1 MARFYGSIKGNRG
14 GAVTRLGTTRSGLH
28 AKLNGWEF
36 GIRVALVPDPETGK
50 DMAEVWVTTGSNGR
64 GPERLVG
71 CYYQDALTPKGD

>member
-1 MARFYGSIKGNRG
+1 MARFYGIMQGGRG
-14 GAVTRLGTTRSGLH
+14 KVTRTGTPASGLH
-28 AKLNGWEF
+28 VRANGWDF

-71 CYYQDALTPKGD
+71 CYREGD